1 MVRRQARNHPLT
13 WRAFLA
19 LVAGAIIIAGAL
31 ASMLPLHAFAL
42 DCPSGYQRASWY
54 GMETCRGRRTCLTA
68 NGEHFTGKAMTAA
81 HRSWAFGTRVRVTTL
96 AGSSVTVRINDRGP
110 FVAGRAIDLS
120 EAAARALGT
129 RGAGVAC
136 VRLTRL

>member
-1 MVRRQARNHPLT
+1 MSF
-13 WRAFLA
+13 RAFLGVVAAA
-19 LVAGAIIIAGAL
+19 LIIAFAL
-31 ASMLPLHAFAL
+31 SFLLPLRAFAL

-68 NGEHFTGKAMTAA
+68 NGEPFTGRAMTAA

-96 AGSSVTVRINDRGP
+96 AGRSVVVRINDRGP
-110 FVAGRAIDLS
+110 FVGGRTIDLS

-129 RGAGVAC
+129 HGAGVAC